1 MTKTILAMGQSHAV
15 GSADSTGVWNFPAT
29 VKVWNNTSNIDSN
42 STGLGSAFVTP
53 VISSPPFGGTNSM
66 MPHAARYLAKLK
78 GEDIRLI
85 LVGRG
90 GDTISSWAT
99 EAGVRGTMYL
109 RMQAILAAAGVSAVD
124 AFLWH
129 QGEGDSGTPGTY
141 GARWGRLLS
150 NLNADGYLSLTKPVV
165 IGALNPSQIAMNAVL
180 REIADLDARV
190 GLADIQGFP
199 INQDPANLHFLGTSA
214 VRAGLEY
221 ARELSKLDGAFKGI
235 IPLDYKPSGLF
246 VTGVGNVDYSSVAGG
261 GISKIPLIA
270 ENGKKSMISDGSFVA
285 DRAGVWKFAVTGYSG
300 RGRTAIMLIDET
312 GSKVQDLGFSGALDP
327 VSNTAVLSGH
337 GVVALGEGDKISLGV
352 AQDGGSATVLSYV
365 SSVRNRMT
373 VEYLGP

>member
-15 GSADSTGVWNFPAT
+15 GSADATGVWNFPAN

-42 STGLGSAFVTP
+42 SVGLGSAFVTP

-66 MPHAARYLAKLK
+66 MPHAARYLAKLL
-78 GEDIRLI
+78 GEDVRLI

-90 GDTISSWAT
+90 GDTISSWASA
-99 EAGVRGTMYL
+99 AGVRGTMYL

-129 QGEGDSGTPGTY
+129 QGEGDAATPGTY
-141 GARWGRLLS
+141 AARWGRLLA

-165 IGALNPSQIAMNAVL
+165 IGALNPTQVAMNAVL

-199 INQDPANLHFLGTSA
+199 INQDPSNLHYLGTSA

-221 ARELSKLDGAFKGI
+221 VRELSKLNGPFKGL
-235 IPLDYKPSGLF
+235 IPPDYKPSGLF
-246 VTGVGNVDYSSVAGG
+246 VTGVGNVDYSSSAGG
-261 GISKIPLIA
+261 GITKVPLIA
-270 ENGKKSMISDGSFVA
+270 ENGKKSMISGGSFVA
-285 DRAGVWKFAVTGYSG
+285 DRAGVWKFNVQGYTGI
-300 RGRTAIMLIDET
+300 GRTAVMLIDET
-312 GSKVQDLGFSGALDP
+312 GSKVQDIAFSGALDP
-327 VSNTAVLSGH
+327 ASNTAVLSGH

-352 AQDGGSATVLSYV
+352 AQDGGSASVLSYV
-365 SSVRNRMT
+365 SSVRNRLT
-373 VEYLGP
+373 VEYMGP